1 MRFWSNWQ
9 WTFFSTPLNAFP
21 FLSIFGNF
29 FSHFFYPRVI
39 GILIL
44 NPTSCTVSFFTIINE
59 ITTSTGHFTVYTKSE
74 AVELRHAPFILWI
87 EDLAVMDPYFVLPIL
102 MAGSMYFMQ
111 TLNPQIGDPMQIKMM
126 KAMPLV
132 FGLIMLWFPAGLV
145 LYWLVNNLL
154 SIAQQWYVIRQ
165 TENARAVSKS

>member
-1 MRFWSNWQ
+1 MLL
-9 WTFFSTPLNAFP
+9 PMP
-21 FLSIFGNF
+21 IFLAL
-29 FSHFFYPRVI
+29 YWV
-39 GILIL
+39 LL
-44 NPTSCTVSFFTIINE
+44 
-59 ITTSTGHFTVYTKSE
+59 E

-145 LYWLVNNLL
+145 LYWLVNNFTFH
-154 SIAQQWYVIRQ
+154 SPAVVRYPTNRKRSGCQQILRWTPFLVTGIQ
-165 TENARAVSKS
+165 

>member
-1 MRFWSNWQ
+1 M
-9 WTFFSTPLNAFP
+9 
-21 FLSIFGNF
+21 
-29 FSHFFYPRVI
+29 
-39 GILIL
+39 
-44 NPTSCTVSFFTIINE
+44 
-59 ITTSTGHFTVYTKSE
+59 
-74 AVELRHAPFILWI
+74 WI

>member
-1 MRFWSNWQ
+1 MMALYKKEGAN
-9 WTFFSTPLNAFP
+9 PLGGCLP
-21 FLSIFGNF
+21 MLLPMPIFLAL
-29 FSHFFYPRVI
+29 YWV
-39 GILIL
+39 LL
-44 NPTSCTVSFFTIINE
+44 
-59 ITTSTGHFTVYTKSE
+59 E